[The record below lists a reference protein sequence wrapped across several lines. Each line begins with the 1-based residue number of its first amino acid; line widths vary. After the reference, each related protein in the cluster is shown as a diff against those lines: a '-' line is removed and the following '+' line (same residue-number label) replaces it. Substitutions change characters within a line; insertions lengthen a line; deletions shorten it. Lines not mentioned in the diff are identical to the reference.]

1 MNRGI
6 SSNAAARVGAA
17 TLQGQKEREISQ
29 QNDAMADRCFGS
41 LLATH
46 YPSAQNCFISIIF
59 FFNLH
64 GSDIF
69 IRQGPYKCHDHVYK
83 PNTFKSVHKIT
94 EFLHFSRE
102 FYTFMGMFMETD
114 SSVMSYIQGVSV
126 LSRLIENL
134 N

>member
-1 MNRGI
+1 MFWVV
-6 SSNAAARVGAA
+6 ACYA
-17 TLQGQKEREISQ
+17 L
-29 QNDAMADRCFGS
+29 S
-41 LLATH
+41 LSPELFYFH
-46 YPSAQNCFISIIF
+46 YF